1 MRPFPT
7 LVAVVLTAAV
17 LAAALVDPAHWFSDN
32 MIIAVAASVA
42 AAFVAFS
49 WWELWSTRHDR

>member
-1 MRPFPT
+1 MRPFP
-7 LVAVVLTAAV
+7 LLAAV
-17 LAAALVDPAHWFSDN
+17 LAATLLAATLVAPELWFSDKT
-32 MIIAVAASVA
+32 IIAAAASVA

>member
-1 MRPFPT
+1 MRPFSI
-7 LVAVVLTAAV
+7 LGAVLAAAV
-17 LAAALVDPAHWFSDN
+17 LAATVVDPEHWFSDN

-49 WWELWSTRHDR
+49 WWELWADRHDG

>member
-7 LVAVVLTAAV
+7 LLAAVLTAAV
-17 LAAALVDPAHWFSDN
+17 LAAALVDPARWFSDN
-32 MIIAVAASVA
+32 MITAAPASVA

>member
-7 LVAVVLTAAV
+7 LLAAVLAAAV
-17 LAAALVDPAHWFSDN
+17 LAAALVHPAHWFSDN
-32 MIIAVAASVA
+32 MIIAAAASVA

-49 WWELWSTRHDR
+49 WWELWSTRQDR

>member
-7 LVAVVLTAAV
+7 LAAV
-17 LAAALVDPAHWFSDN
+17 LAAAVLAATVVDPDRWFSDN
-32 MIIAVAASVA
+32 AIIAVAASVA